1 MENNQQATDKT
12 AKVHSFFNIANK
24 GFIVELQHNLSG
36 LTRGTILVSQMV
48 NSKWEIK
55 ARILFDHALNVHKKF
70 TNENY
75 EFVRLRFKDPQ
86 SEGASITKI
95 IQKESLGIY
104 EYLIIP
110 LGLNNVLDAL
120 EILNIVGSS
129 NQFHSE
135 ENPK

>member
-1 MENNQQATDKT
+1 MEKSQQATDNT
-12 AKVHSFFNIANK
+12 AIVHSFFNIANK
-24 GFIVELQHNLSG
+24 GFIVELQHDLNG
-36 LTRGTILVSQMV
+36 LARGTILVSQMV
-48 NSKWEIK
+48 NSRWEIK
-55 ARILFDHALNVHKKF
+55 ARILFDHALNVHRKF

-86 SEGASITKI
+86 SEGVSISKI

-110 LGLNNVLDAL
+110 LGNNNVLDAL
-120 EILNIVGSS
+120 EILNIIGSS
-129 NQFHSE
+129 NQFQSE